1 MIPKVREWL
10 EKQGF
15 SLEMRTASAFRA
27 AGFEVMQSSHYIDRE
42 TGKAREIDVLAIHPD
57 FLGIVNI
64 RFVIEC
70 KSSKHPWVLLNS
82 PDTLAYNRLF
92 AFAVMSQTARH
103 LLAESPLLERMV
115 AKFPWFRK
123 DGLTAYS
130 LRHAFSDSD
139 AAYAGAIGVAKA
151 CESFVREHEGK
162 GDKFKFLDFG
172 FPVIVIDA
180 PLIRCLLAE
189 NGEIQLE
196 EIDEGEFL
204 FTAHERGVSIR
215 VVTASRLAAFAV
227 EARHVCDQ
235 LRSEL
240 KIEEEKIHESW

>member
-1 MIPKVREWL
+1 MTMIPKVRERL

-27 AGFEVMQSSHYIDRE
+27 AGFEVRQSSHYIDPE

-57 FLGIVNI
+57 FWGVVNI
-64 RFVIEC
+64 RFIVEC

-92 AFAVMSQTARH
+92 AFAAMSQKARH
-103 LLAESPLLERMV
+103 VLAEGVLLERML

-130 LRHAFSDSD
+130 MRQAFSDND
-139 AAYAGAIGVAKA
+139 VAYAGAIGVAKA
-151 CESFVREHEGK
+151 CESFVGEHEGK
-162 GDKFKFLDFG
+162 DDKFKFLDFG

-189 NGEIQLE
+189 RGEIQLKE
-196 EIDEGEFL
+196 VDEGEFL
-204 FTAHERGVSIR
+204 FTAHERGVCIR
-215 VVTASRLAAFAV
+215 VVTAQSLGR
-227 EARHVCDQ
+227 VCD
-235 LRSEL
+235 
-240 KIEEEKIHESW
+240 